1 MMSAVCGPGWRAA
14 VGGLVFAWVW
24 LVVATGVVP
33 AVALGAGWSVV
44 PSPNLV
50 RQQAQLNGVSCVS
63 ASACTAVGYDLPSGG
78 YASLAERWNGRSW
91 AIEPTPNRGGL
102 LYGVSCTS
110 ARTCTAVGN
119 SGTSSLNESTS
130 FAERWDGTRWAI
142 QPTPQPLGAFST
154 WLSGVSC
161 GSARS
166 CTAVGHY
173 YPDDTEQDEVPFVE
187 HWNGTRWAIEATPT
201 PPRLALNELE
211 GVSCVSVH
219 ACTAVGSS
227 ASPGETHVPLVE
239 RWNGTRWAI
248 QPTPK
253 LPDGGSDWG
262 FSAVSCVSVHACTAV
277 GTYSNSAR
285 SVVKTLAERWDGTRW
300 AVQPTPNPGGSYIS
314 LDAVSCG
321 SADACTAVSYY
332 DDRYTDVSF
341 AERWDGTR
349 WAIQPTPNPPG
360 LPFSGLSGVSCT
372 SASACIAVGDDGLIE
387 SWTGPSNKFTISGV
401 KMAADGTTTF
411 SLRTLGRGNV
421 DALETAWNDNL
432 ARAADLLK
440 PAPGRFVFGRQH
452 VHAAQ
457 GGTVSVTVNPNRR
470 GRLLVA
476 RDRYPVVLR
485 LWVSYNPDGGFYRT
499 VGFLGLHLAGS
510 CANHKTV
517 AALRA
522 RTIVRCN

>member
-1 MMSAVCGPGWRAA
+1 MVSAVCGPGWRAA
-14 VGGLVFAWVW
+14 VCGLALVGVW
-24 LVVATGVVP
+24 LVVAIGVVP

-63 ASACTAVGYDLPSGG
+63 ASACTAVGSYIPSGG
-78 YASLAERWNGRSW
+78 SVTL
-91 AIEPTPNRGGL
+91 
-102 LYGVSCTS
+102 
-110 ARTCTAVGN
+110 
-119 SGTSSLNESTS
+119 
-130 FAERWDGTRWAI
+130 AERWDGTRWAI
-142 QPTPQPLGAFST
+142 QPTSNPPGFHNELQLTGVSCSAANACTAVGYYSIDSSGTRASLVERWDGTRWAIQPTPRPLGAFST

-173 YPDDTEQDEVPFVE
+173 YPDDTEEDEVPFVE
-187 HWNGTRWAIEATPT
+187 HWNGTRWAIEATPK

-253 LPDGGSDWG
+253 LPDGGSDWR

-321 SADACTAVSYY
+321 SAGACTAVSQY
-332 DDRYTDVSF
+332 DDGYTECRLRSG
-341 AERWDGTR
+341 GTGR
-349 WAIQPTPNPPG
+349 GGRSSRPPTRRGFRSAGCPGCPAPP
-360 LPFSGLSGVSCT
+360 
-372 SASACIAVGDDGLIE
+372 
-387 SWTGPSNKFTISGV
+387 
-401 KMAADGTTTF
+401 
-411 SLRTLGRGNV
+411 RTL
-421 DALETAWNDNL
+421 AL
-432 ARAADLLK
+432 
-440 PAPGRFVFGRQH
+440 P
-452 VHAAQ
+452 
-457 GGTVSVTVNPNRR
+457 SVTM
-470 GRLLVA
+470 G
-476 RDRYPVVLR
+476 
-485 LWVSYNPDGGFYRT
+485 
-499 VGFLGLHLAGS
+499 
-510 CANHKTV
+510 
-517 AALRA
+517 
-522 RTIVRCN
+522 